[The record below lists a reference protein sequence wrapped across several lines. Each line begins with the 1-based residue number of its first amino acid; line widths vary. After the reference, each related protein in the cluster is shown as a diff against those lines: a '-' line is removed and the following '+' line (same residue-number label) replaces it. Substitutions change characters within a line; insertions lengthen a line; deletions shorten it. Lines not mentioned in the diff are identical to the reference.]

1 VLTVRE
7 NESASGKTRPVE
19 LALLGAS
26 NRVVNNHQRF
36 EFIQIEAVSARVLAR
51 TVRISLRDGATPISD
66 EPSLT
71 FDSPSDQMKER
82 TRSVSLTVRSGQYD
96 RLRDYHLVAV
106 DVQTKVEV
114 LRLPVRIDLAF
125 SNDF

>member
-1 VLTVRE
+1 MPIAVVIGAMVLSKVWPTMAPKIAPAPNVM
-7 NESASGKTRPVE
+7 
-19 LALLGAS
+19 
-26 NRVVNNHQRF
+26 
-36 EFIQIEAVSARVLAR
+36 
-51 TVRISLRDGATPISD
+51 TPISD

-71 FDSPSDQMKER
+71 FDSASEQMNER
-82 TRSVSLTVRSGQYD
+82 TRSISLTVRSGQYD

>member
-1 VLTVRE
+1 MDAET
-7 NESASGKTRPVE
+7 
-19 LALLGAS
+19 LA
-26 NRVVNNHQRF
+26 VHCRF
-36 EFIQIEAVSARVLAR
+36 ERFARDEAAGRSPLYAQWAAGIADDPQTARVLAR
-51 TVRISLRDGATPISD
+51 TVRISLRDGMTPISD

-71 FDSPSDQMKER
+71 FDSASEQMNER